1 MTEAKRSNG
10 KLRTLDEL
18 NEMEF
23 PVMNDA
29 EVLFEMNRKSP
40 RMQILWD
47 AGVAVFERGTDYGPV
62 AENWERTAK
71 ILNGILGAKLNT
83 PLSAADVGMVM
94 IGVKLGRLSHAPD
107 HRDTQVDIAGY
118 AALMSEVV

>member
-1 MTEAKRSNG
+1 MNEAKQSNG
-10 KLRTLDEL
+10 KLRTNEL
-18 NEMEF
+18 EMNEQEMSE
-23 PVMNDA
+23 A
-29 EVLFEMNRKSP
+29 EVLFEMNRKLP
-40 RMQILWD
+40 RMQILSE
-47 AGVAVFERGTDYGPV
+47 AGVVIFERGTDYGPV

-94 IGVKLGRLSHAPD
+94 IGVKLARLTNAPD

-118 AALMSEVV
+118 AALMSEVA